1 MAVEL
6 GVDIGGTFTDV
17 VASDGHGRMWSAKVP
32 TTPANLA
39 DCFLN
44 GIEASLVEADLD
56 GHTEPVIERIVHG
69 TTIATNLVVQRAGAP
84 VALLT
89 TRGFRDTIHIMQ
101 GRGYIAGLPEDQIT
115 NIHLLKKPA
124 PLVSKQMIG
133 EIDERID
140 CNGTVVVK
148 LNEER
153 AREVIRHLGSAGASS
168 FAICLLWSFVNETH
182 ERRLREIVEEECPGA
197 YISISCEVAPR
208 AGEYAR
214 TVATVINSFV
224 GPTVQDYFT
233 RLERETAAKY
243 RSTVSVLQ
251 STGGSVSTEEA
262 GRNPVRLLGSGP
274 VAGTMASA
282 ALADNVIA
290 IDMGGTTFDVS
301 LIVGGSP
308 LRSNI
313 SVIHQY
319 EYSVPTI
326 EIQSIGSGGGSIVW
340 VDELGTSLRV
350 GPKSAGA
357 EPGPACYGRGGTQPT
372 VTDCNVVTGFLDPEC
387 FLGGRM
393 KLKPECAHDAIDRE
407 VASKLGMST
416 IEAAHGAI
424 RIVDAQMA
432 GLVRQVTI
440 GRGYDPRDF
449 VVCAYGGAGPL
460 HAPALARELG
470 VARVVIPRGS
480 LAAVWSAYG
489 AATADLSVVVERSLI
504 RNLPIQANELET
516 ELKALEQQATA
527 RLVTFGAAESGITLQ
542 RFADL
547 KYGMQAHV
555 LEVPLEAE
563 LDARAIER
571 IPSSFGEIYE
581 RIFGS
586 GTAYREA
593 GIQLTAV
600 RVQAVAPGTNTELKL
615 PGPVSSGDGTEFSR
629 TSMRSVCWDVV
640 RGFEETPVFPGQGL
654 VAGQHIDGPAILELG
669 ITTIPV
675 HPGQSLEVTPSGDL
689 HIHV

>member
-1 MAVEL
+1 MAIEL

-17 VASDGHGRMWSAKVP
+17 VASDEYGRMWSAKVP
-32 TTPANLA
+32 TTPANLV

-44 GIEASLVEADLD
+44 GIDATLVEAALD
-56 GHTEPVIERIVHG
+56 GFTDLAIERIVHG

-140 CNGTVVVK
+140 CSGSIVVK
-148 LNEER
+148 LNEGR
-153 AREVIRHLGSAGASS
+153 AREVIRQLSSAGASS

-197 YISISCEVAPR
+197 YISISCEIAPR
-208 AGEYAR
+208 VGEYAR
-214 TVATVINSFV
+214 TVATVINSYV

-233 RLERETAAKY
+233 RLEQETTSKY
-243 RSTVSVLQ
+243 RSSVSVLQ

-301 LIVGGSP
+301 LIVEGSP

-326 EIQSIGSGGGSIVW
+326 ELQSIGSGGGSIVW

-372 VTDCNVVTGFLDPEC
+372 ITDCNVVTGFLDPER
-387 FLGGRM
+387 FLNGKM
-393 KLKPECAHDAIDRE
+393 NLEPERAHTALETE
-407 VASKLGMST
+407 VASRLGMGVV
-416 IEAAHGAI
+416 EAARGAI
-424 RIVDAQMA
+424 RIVDSQMA
-432 GLVRQVTI
+432 DLVRQVTI

-460 HAPALARELG
+460 HAPAFARELG
-470 VARVVIPRGS
+470 VSRVVVPRGS

-489 AATADLSVVVERSLI
+489 AATADLSVVIERSLM
-504 RNLPIQANELET
+504 RKLPMPADEFET
-516 ELKALEQQATA
+516 ELRALENQATK
-527 RLVTFGAAESGITLQ
+527 RLVAFGAAESSVTLQ

-555 LEVPLEAE
+555 LEVPVESE
-563 LDARAIER
+563 LDSEAIDR
-571 IPSSFGEIYE
+571 FLSSFDEIYE
-581 RIFGS
+581 RIFGL

-593 GIQLTAV
+593 GVQLTAV
-600 RVQAVAPGTNTELKL
+600 RVQAVAPGTKTDQKLRQPVKIDAGSEL
-615 PGPVSSGDGTEFSR
+615 SH
-629 TSMRSVCWDVV
+629 TSMRDVCWDIN
-640 RGFEETPVFPGQGL
+640 RGFEKTPVFLGQGL
-654 VAGQHIDGPAILELG
+654 ATGQQIDGPAILELG
-669 ITTIPV
+669 VTTIPV
-675 HPGQSLEVTPSGDL
+675 HPGQLLEVTPTGDL
-689 HIHV
+689 DIHV

>member
-1 MAVEL
+1 MAIEL

-17 VASDGHGRMWSAKVP
+17 VASDEYGRMWSAKVP
-32 TTPANLA
+32 TTPANLV
-39 DCFLN
+39 DCFLD
-44 GIEASLVEADLD
+44 GIDAVLTEAAFDGYKDLA
-56 GHTEPVIERIVHG
+56 IERIVHG
-69 TTIATNLVVQRAGAP
+69 TTVATNLVVQRAGAA

-243 RSTVSVLQ
+243 QSTVSVLQ

-357 EPGPACYGRGGTQPT
+357 EPGPACYGRGGAQPT
-372 VTDCNVVTGFLDPEC
+372 VTDCNVVTGFLDPER

-470 VARVVIPRGS
+470 VTRVVIPRGS

-489 AATADLSVVVERSLI
+489 AATADLSVVVERSLMK
-504 RNLPIQANELET
+504 NLPVPADEMEIELQ
-516 ELKALEQQATA
+516 ALEKQATA
-527 RLVTFGAAESGITLQ
+527 RLMAFGAAEPSVTLD

-555 LEVPLEAE
+555 LEVPLESK
-563 LDARAIER
+563 LDSQAMER
-571 IPSSFGEIYE
+571 ILSNFDEIYE

-586 GTAYREA
+586 GTAFREA
-593 GIQLTAV
+593 GVQLTAV
-600 RVQAVAPGTNTELKL
+600 RVQAVAPGTKTGQSLRPTARKDDVPVPSHNTTRE
-615 PGPVSSGDGTEFSR
+615 
-629 TSMRSVCWDVV
+629 VCWDVD
-640 RGFEETPVFPGQGL
+640 RGFEQTPVFTGQGL
-654 VAGQHIDGPAILELG
+654 VTGQQIEGPAILELG
-669 ITTIPV
+669 VTTIPI
-675 HPGQSLEVTPSGDL
+675 HPGQSLEVTPSGNLD
-689 HIHV
+689 IHV

>member
-39 DCFLN
+39 DCFMN
-44 GIEASLVEADLD
+44 GIEASLVEADPD
-56 GHTEPVIERIVHG
+56 GHTDPAVERIVHG

-140 CNGTVVVK
+140 CNGTIVVK

-153 AREVIRHLGSAGASS
+153 AREVIRRLSSAGASS

-301 LIVGGSP
+301 LIVDGSP

-357 EPGPACYGRGGTQPT
+357 EPGPACYGRGGIQPT
-372 VTDCNVVTGFLDPEC
+372 VTDCNVVTGFLDPER

-393 KLKPECAHDAIDRE
+393 KLEPEYAHDAIDRE

-470 VARVVIPRGS
+470 VTRVVIPRGG

-489 AATADLSVVVERSLI
+489 AATADLSVVVERSLMK
-504 RNLPIQANELET
+504 NLPVPADEMEIELQ
-516 ELKALEQQATA
+516 ALEKEATA
-527 RLVTFGAAESGITLQ
+527 RLMAFGAAESSITLQ

-555 LEVPLEAE
+555 LEVPLESG
-563 LDARAIER
+563 LDSQAMEKIL
-571 IPSSFGEIYE
+571 SSFDEIYE
-581 RIFGS
+581 RIFGA
-586 GTAYREA
+586 GTAFREA
-593 GIQLTAV
+593 GVQLTAV
-600 RVQAVAPGTNTELKL
+600 RVQAVAPGTKTGQSLRPTVRKDDVPAPSHNTTRE
-615 PGPVSSGDGTEFSR
+615 
-629 TSMRSVCWDVV
+629 VCWDVG
-640 RGFEETPVFPGQGL
+640 RGFEQTQVFTGQGL
-654 VAGQHIDGPAILELG
+654 VTGQQIEGPAILELG
-669 ITTIPV
+669 VTTIPI
-675 HPGQSLEVTPSGDL
+675 HPGQSLEVTPSGNLD
-689 HIHV
+689 IHV

>member
-17 VASDGHGRMWSAKVP
+17 VASDEHGRMWSAKVP
-32 TTPANLA
+32 TTPANLV
-39 DCFLN
+39 DCFLH
-44 GIEASLVEADLD
+44 GIDATMAEAARD
-56 GHTEPVIERIVHG
+56 GHTGLAIERIVHG

-84 VALLT
+84 LALLT

-140 CNGTVVVK
+140 CAGAIVVK
-148 LNEER
+148 LNEQR
-153 AREVIRHLGSAGASS
+153 AREVIRQLSSAGASS

-182 ERRLREIVEEECPGA
+182 ERRLREIVEEECPDA
-197 YISISCEVAPR
+197 YISISCETAPR

-214 TVATVINSFV
+214 TVATVINSYV
-224 GPTVQDYFT
+224 GPIVQDYFT
-233 RLERETAAKY
+233 RLEQDTTSKY
-243 RSTVSVLQ
+243 RSSVSVLQ

-313 SVIHQY
+313 SVVHQY

-326 EIQSIGSGGGSIVW
+326 ELQSIGSGGGSIVW

-372 VTDCNVVTGFLDPEC
+372 ITDCNVVTGFLDSER
-387 FLGGRM
+387 FLDGKM
-393 KLKPECAHDAIDRE
+393 NLEPECAHTALE
-407 VASKLGMST
+407 TKVASRLGMSV

-432 GLVRQVTI
+432 DLVRQVTI

-460 HAPALARELG
+460 HAPAFARELG
-470 VARVVIPRGS
+470 VSRVVVPRGS

-489 AATADLSVVVERSLI
+489 AATADLSVVIERSLI
-504 RNLPIQANELET
+504 RKLPMPADEFET
-516 ELKALEQQATA
+516 ELRALEKQATK
-527 RLVTFGAAESGITLQ
+527 RLVAFGAAESSVTLQ

-555 LEVPLEAE
+555 LEVPLESE
-563 LDARAIER
+563 LDSEAIDR
-571 IPSSFGEIYE
+571 FLSSFDEIYE
-581 RIFGS
+581 RIFGL

-593 GIQLTAV
+593 GVQLTAV
-600 RVQAVAPGTNTELKL
+600 RVQAVAPGTKTEQKL
-615 PGPVSSGDGTEFSR
+615 RQPVKSNAESELSH
-629 TSMRSVCWDVV
+629 TSTRDVCWDVN
-640 RGFEETPVFPGQGL
+640 RGFEKTPIFLGQGL
-654 VAGQHIDGPAILELG
+654 VTGQQIDGPAILELG
-669 ITTIPV
+669 VTTIPV
-675 HPGQSLEVTPSGDL
+675 HPGQLLEVTPTGDL
-689 HIHV
+689 DIHV

>member
-1 MAVEL
+1 MAIEL

-17 VASDGHGRMWSAKVP
+17 VASDEYGRMWSAKVP
-32 TTPANLA
+32 TTPANLV

-44 GIEASLVEADLD
+44 GIDATLVEAALD
-56 GHTEPVIERIVHG
+56 GFTDLAIERIVHG

-140 CNGTVVVK
+140 CSGSIVVK
-148 LNEER
+148 LNEGR
-153 AREVIRHLGSAGASS
+153 AREVIRQLSSAGASS

-197 YISISCEVAPR
+197 YISISCEIAPR
-208 AGEYAR
+208 VGEYAR
-214 TVATVINSFV
+214 TVATVINSYV

-233 RLERETAAKY
+233 RLEQETTSKY

-301 LIVGGSP
+301 LIVEGSP

-326 EIQSIGSGGGSIVW
+326 ELQSIGSGGGSIVW

-372 VTDCNVVTGFLDPEC
+372 ITDCNVVTGFLDPER
-387 FLGGRM
+387 FLNGKM
-393 KLKPECAHDAIDRE
+393 NLEPERAHTALETE
-407 VASKLGMST
+407 VASRLGMGVV
-416 IEAAHGAI
+416 EAARGAI
-424 RIVDAQMA
+424 RIVDSQMA
-432 GLVRQVTI
+432 DLVRQVTI

-460 HAPALARELG
+460 HAPAFARELG
-470 VARVVIPRGS
+470 VSRVVVPRGS

-489 AATADLSVVVERSLI
+489 AATADLSVVIERSLM
-504 RNLPIQANELET
+504 RKLPMPADEFET
-516 ELKALEQQATA
+516 ELRALENQATK
-527 RLVTFGAAESGITLQ
+527 RLVAFGAAESSVTLQ

-555 LEVPLEAE
+555 LEVPVESE
-563 LDARAIER
+563 LDSEAIDR
-571 IPSSFGEIYE
+571 FLSSFDEIYE
-581 RIFGS
+581 RIFGL

-593 GIQLTAV
+593 GVQLTAV
-600 RVQAVAPGTNTELKL
+600 RVQAVAPGTKTEQKL
-615 PGPVSSGDGTEFSR
+615 RQPVKTDAGSELSH
-629 TSMRSVCWDVV
+629 TSMRDICWDIN
-640 RGFEETPVFPGQGL
+640 RGFEKTPVFLGQGL
-654 VAGQHIDGPAILELG
+654 ATGQQIDGPAILELG
-669 ITTIPV
+669 VTTIPV
-675 HPGQSLEVTPSGDL
+675 HPGQLLEVTPTGDL
-689 HIHV
+689 DIHV

>member
-1 MAVEL
+1 MAIEL

-17 VASDGHGRMWSAKVP
+17 VASDEYGRMWSAKVP
-32 TTPANLA
+32 TTPANLV

-44 GIEASLVEADLD
+44 GIDATLVEAALD
-56 GHTEPVIERIVHG
+56 GFTDLAIERIVHG

-140 CNGTVVVK
+140 CSGSIVVK
-148 LNEER
+148 LNEGR
-153 AREVIRHLGSAGASS
+153 AREVIRQLSSAGASS

-197 YISISCEVAPR
+197 YISISCEIAPR
-208 AGEYAR
+208 VGEYAR
-214 TVATVINSFV
+214 TVATVINSYV

-233 RLERETAAKY
+233 RLEQETTSKY
-243 RSTVSVLQ
+243 RSSVSVLQ

-262 GRNPVRLLGSGP
+262 RRNPVRLLGSGP

-301 LIVGGSP
+301 LIVEGSP

-326 EIQSIGSGGGSIVW
+326 ELQSIGSGGGSIVW

-372 VTDCNVVTGFLDPEC
+372 ITDCNVVTGFLDPER
-387 FLGGRM
+387 FLNGKM
-393 KLKPECAHDAIDRE
+393 NLEPERAHTALETE
-407 VASKLGMST
+407 VASRLGMGVV
-416 IEAAHGAI
+416 EAARGAI
-424 RIVDAQMA
+424 RIVDSQMA
-432 GLVRQVTI
+432 DLVRQVTI

-460 HAPALARELG
+460 HAPAFARELG
-470 VARVVIPRGS
+470 VSRVVVPRGS

-489 AATADLSVVVERSLI
+489 AATADLSVVIERSLM
-504 RNLPIQANELET
+504 RKLPMPADEFET
-516 ELKALEQQATA
+516 ELRALENQATK
-527 RLVTFGAAESGITLQ
+527 RLVAFGAAESSVTLQ

-555 LEVPLEAE
+555 LEVPVESE
-563 LDARAIER
+563 LDSEAIDR
-571 IPSSFGEIYE
+571 FLSSFDEIYE
-581 RIFGS
+581 RIFGL

-593 GIQLTAV
+593 GVQLTAV
-600 RVQAVAPGTNTELKL
+600 RVQAVAPGTKTEQKL
-615 PGPVSSGDGTEFSR
+615 RQPVKIDAGSELSH
-629 TSMRSVCWDVV
+629 TSMRDVCWDIN
-640 RGFEETPVFPGQGL
+640 RGFEKTPVFLGQGL
-654 VAGQHIDGPAILELG
+654 ATGQQIDGPAILELG
-669 ITTIPV
+669 VTTIPV
-675 HPGQSLEVTPSGDL
+675 HPGQLLEVTPTGDL
-689 HIHV
+689 DIHV

>member
-1 MAVEL
+1 MAIEL

-17 VASDGHGRMWSAKVP
+17 VASDEYGRMWSAKVP
-32 TTPANLA
+32 TTPANLV

-44 GIEASLVEADLD
+44 GIDATLVEAALD
-56 GHTEPVIERIVHG
+56 GFTDLAIERIVHG

-115 NIHLLKKPA
+115 NIHLLKKPV

-140 CNGTVVVK
+140 CSGSIVVK
-148 LNEER
+148 LNEGR
-153 AREVIRHLGSAGASS
+153 AREVIRQLSSAGASS

-197 YISISCEVAPR
+197 YISISCEIAPR
-208 AGEYAR
+208 VGEYAR
-214 TVATVINSFV
+214 TVATVINSYV

-233 RLERETAAKY
+233 RLEQETTSKY
-243 RSTVSVLQ
+243 RSSVSVLQ

-262 GRNPVRLLGSGP
+262 GCNPVRLLGSGP

-301 LIVGGSP
+301 LIVEGSP

-326 EIQSIGSGGGSIVW
+326 ELQSIGSGGGSIVW

-372 VTDCNVVTGFLDPEC
+372 ITDCNVVTGFLDPER
-387 FLGGRM
+387 FLNGKM
-393 KLKPECAHDAIDRE
+393 NLEPERAHTALETE
-407 VASKLGMST
+407 VASRLGMGVV
-416 IEAAHGAI
+416 EAARGAI
-424 RIVDAQMA
+424 RIVDSQMA
-432 GLVRQVTI
+432 DLVRQVTI

-460 HAPALARELG
+460 HAPAFARELG
-470 VARVVIPRGS
+470 VSRVVVPRGS

-489 AATADLSVVVERSLI
+489 AATADLSVVIERSLM
-504 RNLPIQANELET
+504 RKLPMPADEFET
-516 ELKALEQQATA
+516 ELRALEYQAA
-527 RLVTFGAAESGITLQ
+527 KRLVAFGAAESSVTLQ

-555 LEVPLEAE
+555 LEVPVESE
-563 LDARAIER
+563 LDSEAIDR
-571 IPSSFGEIYE
+571 FLSSFDEIYE
-581 RIFGS
+581 RIFGL

-593 GIQLTAV
+593 GVQLTAV
-600 RVQAVAPGTNTELKL
+600 RVQAVAPGTKTEQKL
-615 PGPVSSGDGTEFSR
+615 RQPVKIDAGSELSH
-629 TSMRSVCWDVV
+629 TSMRDVCWDIN
-640 RGFEETPVFPGQGL
+640 RGFEKTPVFLGQGL
-654 VAGQHIDGPAILELG
+654 ATGQQIDGPAILELG
-669 ITTIPV
+669 VTTIPV
-675 HPGQSLEVTPSGDL
+675 HPGQLLEVTPTGDL
-689 HIHV
+689 DIHV

>member
-1 MAVEL
+1 MAIEL

-17 VASDGHGRMWSAKVP
+17 VASDEYGRMWSAKVP
-32 TTPANLA
+32 TTPANLV

-44 GIEASLVEADLD
+44 GIDATLVEAALD
-56 GHTEPVIERIVHG
+56 GFTDLAIERIVHG

-140 CNGTVVVK
+140 CSGSIVVK
-148 LNEER
+148 LNEGR
-153 AREVIRHLGSAGASS
+153 AREVIRQLSSAGASS

-197 YISISCEVAPR
+197 YISISCEIAPR
-208 AGEYAR
+208 VGEYAR
-214 TVATVINSFV
+214 TVATVINSYV

-233 RLERETAAKY
+233 RLEQETTSKY
-243 RSTVSVLQ
+243 RSSVSVLQ

-301 LIVGGSP
+301 LIVEGSP

-326 EIQSIGSGGGSIVW
+326 ELQSIGSGGGSIVW

-372 VTDCNVVTGFLDPEC
+372 ITDCNVVTGFLDPER
-387 FLGGRM
+387 FLNGKM
-393 KLKPECAHDAIDRE
+393 NLEPERAHTALETE
-407 VASKLGMST
+407 VASRLGMGVV
-416 IEAAHGAI
+416 EAARGAI
-424 RIVDAQMA
+424 RIVDSQMA
-432 GLVRQVTI
+432 DLVRQVTI

-460 HAPALARELG
+460 HAPAFARELG
-470 VARVVIPRGS
+470 VSRVVVPRGS

-489 AATADLSVVVERSLI
+489 AATADLSVVIERSLM
-504 RNLPIQANELET
+504 RNLPMPADEFET
-516 ELKALEQQATA
+516 ELRALENQATK
-527 RLVTFGAAESGITLQ
+527 RLVAFGAAESSVTLQ

-555 LEVPLEAE
+555 LEVPVESE
-563 LDARAIER
+563 LDSEAIDR
-571 IPSSFGEIYE
+571 FLSSFDEIYE
-581 RIFGS
+581 RIFGL

-593 GIQLTAV
+593 GVQLTAV
-600 RVQAVAPGTNTELKL
+600 RVQAVAPGTKTDQKLRQPVKIDAGSEL
-615 PGPVSSGDGTEFSR
+615 SH
-629 TSMRSVCWDVV
+629 TSMRDVCWDIN
-640 RGFEETPVFPGQGL
+640 RGFEKTPVFLGQGL
-654 VAGQHIDGPAILELG
+654 ATGQQIDGPAILELG
-669 ITTIPV
+669 VTTIPV
-675 HPGQSLEVTPSGDL
+675 HPGQLLEVTPTGDL
-689 HIHV
+689 DIHV

>member
-1 MAVEL
+1 MAIEL

-17 VASDGHGRMWSAKVP
+17 VASDGHDGMWSAKVP
-32 TTPANLA
+32 TTPANLI
-39 DCFLN
+39 DCFLD
-44 GIEASLVEADLD
+44 GIDAVLSEAASAGHADLAID
-56 GHTEPVIERIVHG
+56 RIVHG

-124 PLVSKQMIG
+124 PLVSKQMTG

-140 CNGTVVVK
+140 CTGAVIVK
-148 LNEER
+148 LNEGR
-153 AREVIRHLGSAGASS
+153 AREVIRRLSSAGASS

-197 YISISCEVAPR
+197 YISISCEIAPR
-208 AGEYAR
+208 KGEYAR
-214 TVATVINSFV
+214 TVATVINSYV
-224 GPTVQDYFT
+224 GPTVRDYFT
-233 RLERETAAKY
+233 RLEQEAASKY
-243 RSTVSVLQ
+243 RSSVSVLQ

-262 GRNPVRLLGSGP
+262 GLNPVRLLGSGP

-301 LIVGGSP
+301 LIVEGSP
-308 LRSNI
+308 LRTNT

-350 GPKSAGA
+350 GPRSAGA

-372 VTDCNVVTGFLDPEC
+372 ITDCNVVTGFLDPLH

-393 KLKPECAHDAIDRE
+393 KLEPELARVALERK
-407 VASKLGMST
+407 VASRLNMSVV
-416 IEAAHGAI
+416 EAARGAI
-424 RIVDAQMA
+424 RIVDSQMA
-432 GLVRQVTI
+432 DLVRQVTI
-440 GRGYDPRDF
+440 GRGYDPREF
-449 VVCAYGGAGPL
+449 TVCAYGGAGPL
-460 HAPALARELG
+460 HAPAFARELG
-470 VARVVIPRGS
+470 VSRVVVPRGS

-504 RNLPIQANELET
+504 RDLPMPAGELET
-516 ELKALEQQATA
+516 ELHALEEQATV
-527 RLVTFGAAESGITLQ
+527 RLVAFGAAASSVTLQ

-555 LEVPLEAE
+555 LEVPLESD
-563 LDARAIER
+563 LDAGAMGRVLL
-571 IPSSFGEIYE
+571 SFDKIYE
-581 RIFGS
+581 QIFGI

-593 GIQLTAV
+593 GVQLTAV
-600 RVQAVAPGTNTELKL
+600 RVQAVAPGTTTGNISRPPARGDT
-615 PGPVSSGDGTEFSR
+615 GPEPSHNP
-629 TSMRSVCWDVV
+629 MREVCWDAA
-640 RGFEETPVFPGQGL
+640 RGFEETPVIPGRGL
-654 VAGQHIDGPAILELG
+654 VAEQQVGGPAIVELG
-669 ITTIPV
+669 VTTIPV
-675 HPGQSLEVTPSGDL
+675 HPGQSLEVTSSGDL

>member
-1 MAVEL
+1 MAIEL

-17 VASDGHGRMWSAKVP
+17 VASDEYGRMWSAKVP
-32 TTPANLA
+32 TTPANLV

-44 GIEASLVEADLD
+44 GIDATLVEAALD
-56 GHTEPVIERIVHG
+56 GFTDLAIERIVHG
-69 TTIATNLVVQRAGAP
+69 TTIATNLVVQRAGAR

-140 CNGTVVVK
+140 CSGSIVVK
-148 LNEER
+148 LNEGR
-153 AREVIRHLGSAGASS
+153 AREVIRQLSSAGASS

-197 YISISCEVAPR
+197 YISISCEIAPR
-208 AGEYAR
+208 VGEYAR
-214 TVATVINSFV
+214 TVATVINSYV

-233 RLERETAAKY
+233 RLEQETTSKY
-243 RSTVSVLQ
+243 RSSVSVLQ

-301 LIVGGSP
+301 LIVEGSP

-326 EIQSIGSGGGSIVW
+326 ELQSIGSGGGSIVW

-372 VTDCNVVTGFLDPEC
+372 ITDCNVVTGFLDPER
-387 FLGGRM
+387 FLNGKM
-393 KLKPECAHDAIDRE
+393 NLEPERAHTALETE
-407 VASKLGMST
+407 VASRLGMGVV
-416 IEAAHGAI
+416 EAARGAI
-424 RIVDAQMA
+424 RIVDSQMA
-432 GLVRQVTI
+432 DLVRQVTI

-460 HAPALARELG
+460 HAPAFARELG
-470 VARVVIPRGS
+470 VSRVVVPRGS

-489 AATADLSVVVERSLI
+489 AATADLSVVIERSLM
-504 RNLPIQANELET
+504 RKLPMPADEFET
-516 ELKALEQQATA
+516 ELRALENQATK
-527 RLVTFGAAESGITLQ
+527 RLVAFGAAESSVTLQ

-555 LEVPLEAE
+555 LEVPVESE
-563 LDARAIER
+563 LDSEAIDR
-571 IPSSFGEIYE
+571 FLSSFDEIYE
-581 RIFGS
+581 RIFGL

-593 GIQLTAV
+593 GVQLTAV
-600 RVQAVAPGTNTELKL
+600 RVQAVAPGTKTEQKL
-615 PGPVSSGDGTEFSR
+615 RQPVKVDAGSELSH
-629 TSMRSVCWDVV
+629 TSMRDVCWDIN
-640 RGFEETPVFPGQGL
+640 RGFEKTPVFLGQGL
-654 VAGQHIDGPAILELG
+654 ATGQQIDGPAILELG
-669 ITTIPV
+669 VTTIPV
-675 HPGQSLEVTPSGDL
+675 HPGQLLEVTPTGDL
-689 HIHV
+689 DIHV

>member
-1 MAVEL
+1 MAIEL

-17 VASDGHGRMWSAKVP
+17 VASDEYGRMWSAKVP
-32 TTPANLA
+32 TTPANLV

-44 GIEASLVEADLD
+44 GIDATLVEAALD
-56 GHTEPVIERIVHG
+56 GFTDLAIERIVHG
-69 TTIATNLVVQRAGAP
+69 TTIATNLVVQRAGAR

-140 CNGTVVVK
+140 CSGSIVVK
-148 LNEER
+148 LNEGR
-153 AREVIRHLGSAGASS
+153 AREVIRQLSSAGASS

-197 YISISCEVAPR
+197 YISISCEIAPR
-208 AGEYAR
+208 VGEYAR
-214 TVATVINSFV
+214 TVATVINSYV

-233 RLERETAAKY
+233 RLEQETTSKY
-243 RSTVSVLQ
+243 RSSVSVLQ

-301 LIVGGSP
+301 LIVEGSP

-326 EIQSIGSGGGSIVW
+326 ELQSIGSGGGSIVW

-372 VTDCNVVTGFLDPEC
+372 ITDCNVVTGFLDPER
-387 FLGGRM
+387 FLNGKM
-393 KLKPECAHDAIDRE
+393 NLEPERAHTALETE
-407 VASKLGMST
+407 VASRLGMGVV
-416 IEAAHGAI
+416 EAARGAI
-424 RIVDAQMA
+424 RIVDSQMA
-432 GLVRQVTI
+432 DLVRQVTI

-460 HAPALARELG
+460 HAPAFARELG
-470 VARVVIPRGS
+470 VSRVVVPRGS

-489 AATADLSVVVERSLI
+489 AATADLSVVIERSLM
-504 RNLPIQANELET
+504 RKLPMPADEFET
-516 ELKALEQQATA
+516 ELRALENQATK
-527 RLVTFGAAESGITLQ
+527 RLVAFGAAESSVTLQ

-555 LEVPLEAE
+555 LEVPVESE
-563 LDARAIER
+563 LDSEAIDR
-571 IPSSFGEIYE
+571 FLSSFDEIYE
-581 RIFGS
+581 RIFGL

-593 GIQLTAV
+593 GVQLTAV
-600 RVQAVAPGTNTELKL
+600 RVQAVAPGTKTDQKLRQPVKIDAGSEL
-615 PGPVSSGDGTEFSR
+615 SH
-629 TSMRSVCWDVV
+629 TSMRDVCWDIN
-640 RGFEETPVFPGQGL
+640 RGFEKTPVFLGQGL
-654 VAGQHIDGPAILELG
+654 ATGQQIDGPAILELG
-669 ITTIPV
+669 VTTIPV
-675 HPGQSLEVTPSGDL
+675 HPGQLLEVTPTGDL
-689 HIHV
+689 DIHV

>member
-1 MAVEL
+1 MAIEL

-17 VASDGHGRMWSAKVP
+17 VASDEYGRMWSAKVP
-32 TTPANLA
+32 TTPANLV
-39 DCFLN
+39 DCFLD
-44 GIEASLVEADLD
+44 GIDAALTEAAFDGYKDLA
-56 GHTEPVIERIVHG
+56 IERIVHG
-69 TTIATNLVVQRAGAP
+69 TTVATNLVVQRAGAA

-153 AREVIRHLGSAGASS
+153 ARDVIRKLSSAGASS
-168 FAICLLWSFVNETH
+168 FAICLLWSFVNEIH

-197 YISISCEVAPR
+197 YISISCEIAPR
-208 AGEYAR
+208 TGEYAR

-301 LIVGGSP
+301 LIVDGSP

-326 EIQSIGSGGGSIVW
+326 EIQSIGSGGGSVVW

-372 VTDCNVVTGFLDPEC
+372 VTDCNVVTGFLDPER
-387 FLGGRM
+387 FLSGRM

-504 RNLPIQANELET
+504 RNLPILANELET
-516 ELKALEQQATA
+516 EIKALEQQATA

-555 LEVPLEAE
+555 LEAPLEAE

-593 GIQLTAV
+593 GVQLTAV
-600 RVQAVAPGTNTELKL
+600 RVQAVAPGTNTDLKL
-615 PGPVSSGDGTEFSR
+615 PGPVSSGNGTEFSH
-629 TSMRSVCWDVV
+629 TSMRAVCWDVV

-669 ITTIPV
+669 ITTLPV
-675 HPGQSLEVTPSGDL
+675 HPGQSLEVTLSGDL

>member
-1 MAVEL
+1 MAIEL

-17 VASDGHGRMWSAKVP
+17 VAADEYGRMWSAKVP
-32 TTPANLA
+32 TTPANLV

-44 GIEASLVEADLD
+44 GIDATLAEAAVD
-56 GHTEPVIERIVHG
+56 GHPDLAIERIVHG

-84 VALLT
+84 LALLT

-124 PLVSKQMIG
+124 ALVSKQMIG

-140 CNGTVVVK
+140 CTGAVVVK
-148 LNEER
+148 LNEKR
-153 AREVIRHLGSAGASS
+153 AREVIRQLSSAGASA

-197 YISISCEVAPR
+197 YISISCEIAPR
-208 AGEYAR
+208 TGEYAR
-214 TVATVINSFV
+214 TVATVINSYV

-233 RLERETAAKY
+233 RLEQETTSKY
-243 RSTVSVLQ
+243 RSPVSVLQ
-251 STGGSVSTEEA
+251 STGGSVSSEEA

-301 LIVGGSP
+301 LIVEGSP

-313 SVIHQY
+313 SVVHQY

-326 EIQSIGSGGGSIVW
+326 ELQSIGSGGGSIVW

-357 EPGPACYGRGGTQPT
+357 EPGPACYGKGGTQPT
-372 VTDCNVVTGFLDPEC
+372 VTDCNVVTGFLDPER
-387 FLGGRM
+387 FLGGKM
-393 KLKPECAHDAIDRE
+393 KLEAERAHAALETE
-407 VASKLGMST
+407 VASRLGMGVV
-416 IEAAHGAI
+416 EAAHGAI
-424 RIVDAQMA
+424 RIVDSQMA

-460 HAPALARELG
+460 HAPAFARELG
-470 VARVVIPRGS
+470 VSRVVIPRGS

-489 AATADLSVVVERSLI
+489 AATADLSVVVERSLM
-504 RNLPIQANELET
+504 RNLPVPADEFET
-516 ELKALEQQATA
+516 ELQALEQQATK
-527 RLVTFGAAESGITLQ
+527 RLVAFGAAKSSVTLQ

-563 LDARAIER
+563 LDSEAIER
-571 IPSSFGEIYE
+571 FLSSFDEIYE
-581 RIFGS
+581 RIFGA

-593 GIQLTAV
+593 GVQLTAV
-600 RVQAVAPGTNTELKL
+600 RVQAVAPGTKTGQKLRPPGNRDAGPEL
-615 PGPVSSGDGTEFSR
+615 SHS
-629 TSMRSVCWDVV
+629 SMRAVCWDVE
-640 RGFEETPVFPGQGL
+640 RGFEETPVFLGQGL
-654 VAGQHIDGPAILELG
+654 VTGQQITGPAVLELG
-669 ITTIPV
+669 VTTIPV

-689 HIHV
+689 DIHV

>member
-1 MAVEL
+1 MAIEL

-17 VASDGHGRMWSAKVP
+17 VASDEYGRMWSAKVP
-32 TTPANLA
+32 TTPANLV

-44 GIEASLVEADLD
+44 GIDATLVEAALD
-56 GHTEPVIERIVHG
+56 GFTDLAIERIVHG

-140 CNGTVVVK
+140 CSGSIVVK
-148 LNEER
+148 LNEGR
-153 AREVIRHLGSAGASS
+153 AREVIRQLSSAGASS

-197 YISISCEVAPR
+197 YISISCEIAPR
-208 AGEYAR
+208 VGEYAR
-214 TVATVINSFV
+214 TVATVINSYV

-233 RLERETAAKY
+233 RLEQETTSKY
-243 RSTVSVLQ
+243 RSSVSVLQ

-301 LIVGGSP
+301 LIVEGSP

-326 EIQSIGSGGGSIVW
+326 ELQSIGSGGGSIVW

-372 VTDCNVVTGFLDPEC
+372 ITDCNVVTGFLDPER
-387 FLGGRM
+387 FLNGKM
-393 KLKPECAHDAIDRE
+393 NLEPERAHTALETE
-407 VASKLGMST
+407 VASRLGMGVV
-416 IEAAHGAI
+416 EAARGAI
-424 RIVDAQMA
+424 RIVDSQMA
-432 GLVRQVTI
+432 DLVRQVTI

-460 HAPALARELG
+460 HAPAFARELG
-470 VARVVIPRGS
+470 VSRVVVPRGS

-489 AATADLSVVVERSLI
+489 AATADLSVVIERSLM
-504 RNLPIQANELET
+504 RKLPMPADEFET
-516 ELKALEQQATA
+516 ELRALENQATK
-527 RLVTFGAAESGITLQ
+527 RLVAFGAAESSVTLQ

-555 LEVPLEAE
+555 LEVPVESE
-563 LDARAIER
+563 LDSEAIDR
-571 IPSSFGEIYE
+571 FLSSFDEIYE
-581 RIFGS
+581 RIFGL

-593 GIQLTAV
+593 GVQLTAV
-600 RVQAVAPGTNTELKL
+600 RVQAVAPGTKTEQKL
-615 PGPVSSGDGTEFSR
+615 RQPVKVDAGSELSH
-629 TSMRSVCWDVV
+629 TSMRDVCWDIN
-640 RGFEETPVFPGQGL
+640 RGFEKTPVFLGQGL
-654 VAGQHIDGPAILELG
+654 ATGQQIDGPAILELG
-669 ITTIPV
+669 VTTIPV
-675 HPGQSLEVTPSGDL
+675 HPGQLLEVTPTGDL
-689 HIHV
+689 DIHV

>member
-39 DCFLN
+39 DCFMN
-44 GIEASLVEADLD
+44 GIEASLVEADPD
-56 GHTEPVIERIVHG
+56 GHTDPAVERIVHG

-140 CNGTVVVK
+140 CNGTIVVK

-153 AREVIRHLGSAGASS
+153 AREVIRRLSSAGASS

-182 ERRLREIVEEECPGA
+182 ERRLREIIEEECPGA

-357 EPGPACYGRGGTQPT
+357 EPGPACYGRGGIQPT
-372 VTDCNVVTGFLDPEC
+372 VTDCNVVTGFLDPER

-393 KLKPECAHDAIDRE
+393 KLEPEYAHDAIDRE

-470 VARVVIPRGS
+470 VTRVVIPRGG

-489 AATADLSVVVERSLI
+489 AATADLSVVVERSLMK
-504 RNLPIQANELET
+504 NLPVPADEMEIELQ
-516 ELKALEQQATA
+516 ALEKEATA
-527 RLVTFGAAESGITLQ
+527 RLMAFGAAESSITLQ

-555 LEVPLEAE
+555 LEVPLEAG
-563 LDARAIER
+563 LDSQAMEKIL
-571 IPSSFGEIYE
+571 SSFDEIYE
-581 RIFGS
+581 RIFGA
-586 GTAYREA
+586 GTAFREA
-593 GIQLTAV
+593 GVQLTAV
-600 RVQAVAPGTNTELKL
+600 RVQAVAPGTKTGQSLRPTVRKDDVPAPSHNTIRE
-615 PGPVSSGDGTEFSR
+615 
-629 TSMRSVCWDVV
+629 VCWDVG
-640 RGFEETPVFPGQGL
+640 RGFEQTQVFTGQGL
-654 VAGQHIDGPAILELG
+654 VTGQQIEGPAILELG
-669 ITTIPV
+669 VTTIPI
-675 HPGQSLEVTPSGDL
+675 HPGQSLEVTPSGNLD
-689 HIHV
+689 IHV

>member
-1 MAVEL
+1 MAIEL

-17 VASDGHGRMWSAKVP
+17 VASDEYGRMWSAKVP
-32 TTPANLA
+32 TTPANLV

-44 GIEASLVEADLD
+44 GIDATLVEAALD
-56 GHTEPVIERIVHG
+56 GFTDLAIERIVHG

-140 CNGTVVVK
+140 CSGSIVVK
-148 LNEER
+148 LNEGR
-153 AREVIRHLGSAGASS
+153 AREVIRQLSSAGASS

-197 YISISCEVAPR
+197 YISISCEIAPR
-208 AGEYAR
+208 VGEYAR
-214 TVATVINSFV
+214 TVATVINSYV

-233 RLERETAAKY
+233 RLEQETTSKY
-243 RSTVSVLQ
+243 RSSVSVLQ

-301 LIVGGSP
+301 LIVEGSP

-326 EIQSIGSGGGSIVW
+326 ELQSIGSGGGSIVW

-372 VTDCNVVTGFLDPEC
+372 ITDCNVVTGFLDPER
-387 FLGGRM
+387 FLNGKM
-393 KLKPECAHDAIDRE
+393 NLEPERAHTALETE
-407 VASKLGMST
+407 VASRLGMGVV
-416 IEAAHGAI
+416 EAARGAI
-424 RIVDAQMA
+424 RIVDSQMA
-432 GLVRQVTI
+432 DLVRQVTI

-460 HAPALARELG
+460 HAPAFARELG
-470 VARVVIPRGS
+470 VSRVVVPRGS

-489 AATADLSVVVERSLI
+489 AATADLSVVIERSLM
-504 RNLPIQANELET
+504 RKLPMPADEFET
-516 ELKALEQQATA
+516 ELRALENQATK
-527 RLVTFGAAESGITLQ
+527 RLVAFGAAESSVTLQ

-555 LEVPLEAE
+555 LEVPVESE
-563 LDARAIER
+563 LDSEAIDR
-571 IPSSFGEIYE
+571 FLSSFDEIYE
-581 RIFGS
+581 RIFGL

-593 GIQLTAV
+593 GVQLTAV
-600 RVQAVAPGTNTELKL
+600 RVQAVAPGTKTEQKL
-615 PGPVSSGDGTEFSR
+615 RQPVKIDAGSELSH
-629 TSMRSVCWDVV
+629 TSMRDVCWDIN
-640 RGFEETPVFPGQGL
+640 RGFEKTPVFLGQGL
-654 VAGQHIDGPAILELG
+654 ATGQQIDGPAILELG
-669 ITTIPV
+669 VTTIPV
-675 HPGQSLEVTPSGDL
+675 HPGQLLEVTPTGDL
-689 HIHV
+689 DIHV

>member
-1 MAVEL
+1 MAIEL

-17 VASDGHGRMWSAKVP
+17 VASDEYGRMWSAKVP
-32 TTPANLA
+32 TTPANLV

-44 GIEASLVEADLD
+44 GIDATLVEAALD
-56 GHTEPVIERIVHG
+56 GFTDLAIERIVHG
-69 TTIATNLVVQRAGAP
+69 TTIATNLVVQRAGAR

-140 CNGTVVVK
+140 CSGSIVVK
-148 LNEER
+148 LNEGR
-153 AREVIRHLGSAGASS
+153 AREVIRQLSSAGASS

-197 YISISCEVAPR
+197 YISISCEIAPR
-208 AGEYAR
+208 VGEYAR
-214 TVATVINSFV
+214 TVATVINSYV

-233 RLERETAAKY
+233 RLEQETTSKY
-243 RSTVSVLQ
+243 RSSVSVLQ

-262 GRNPVRLLGSGP
+262 RRNPVRLLGSGP

-301 LIVGGSP
+301 LIVEGSP

-326 EIQSIGSGGGSIVW
+326 ELQSIGSGGGSIVW

-372 VTDCNVVTGFLDPEC
+372 ITDCNVVTGFLDPER
-387 FLGGRM
+387 FLNGKM
-393 KLKPECAHDAIDRE
+393 NLEPERAHTALETE
-407 VASKLGMST
+407 VASRLGMGVV
-416 IEAAHGAI
+416 EAARGAI
-424 RIVDAQMA
+424 RIVDSQMA
-432 GLVRQVTI
+432 DLVRQVTI

-460 HAPALARELG
+460 HAPAFARELG
-470 VARVVIPRGS
+470 VSRVVVPRGS

-489 AATADLSVVVERSLI
+489 AATADLSVVIERSLM
-504 RNLPIQANELET
+504 RKLPMPADEFET
-516 ELKALEQQATA
+516 ELRALENQATK
-527 RLVTFGAAESGITLQ
+527 RLVAFGAAESSVTLQ

-555 LEVPLEAE
+555 LEVPVESE
-563 LDARAIER
+563 LDSEAIDR
-571 IPSSFGEIYE
+571 FLSSFDEIYE
-581 RIFGS
+581 RIFGL

-593 GIQLTAV
+593 GVQLTAV
-600 RVQAVAPGTNTELKL
+600 RVQAVAPGTKTEQKL
-615 PGPVSSGDGTEFSR
+615 RQPVKIDAGSELSH
-629 TSMRSVCWDVV
+629 TSMRDVCWDIN
-640 RGFEETPVFPGQGL
+640 RGFEKTPVFLGQGL
-654 VAGQHIDGPAILELG
+654 ATGQQIDGPAILELG
-669 ITTIPV
+669 VTTIPV
-675 HPGQSLEVTPSGDL
+675 HPGQLLEVTPTGDL
-689 HIHV
+689 DIHV

>member
-1 MAVEL
+1 MAIEL

-17 VASDGHGRMWSAKVP
+17 VASDEHDRMWSAKVP
-32 TTPANLA
+32 TTPANLV

-44 GIEASLVEADLD
+44 GIDAVLAEAALD
-56 GHTEPVIERIVHG
+56 GHTDLAIERIVHG

-140 CNGTVVVK
+140 CAGAIVVK

-153 AREVIRHLGSAGASS
+153 ARKVIRQLSSAGASS

-197 YISISCEVAPR
+197 YISISCEIAPR
-208 AGEYAR
+208 SGEYAR
-214 TVATVINSFV
+214 TVATVINSYV

-233 RLERETAAKY
+233 RLEQETTSKY
-243 RSTVSVLQ
+243 RSSVSVLQ
-251 STGGSVSTEEA
+251 STGGSVSTDEA

-301 LIVGGSP
+301 LIVEGSP

-313 SVIHQY
+313 SVVHQY

-326 EIQSIGSGGGSIVW
+326 ELRSIGSGGGSIVW

-357 EPGPACYGRGGTQPT
+357 EPGPACYGRGGTQAT
-372 VTDCNVVTGFLDPEC
+372 VTDCNVVTGFLDPEH
-387 FLGGRM
+387 FLGGKM
-393 KLKPECAHDAIDRE
+393 KLEPERAHATLETE
-407 VASKLGMST
+407 VALRLGMSVV
-416 IEAAHGAI
+416 EAARGAI
-424 RIVDAQMA
+424 RIVDSQMA
-432 GLVRQVTI
+432 DLVRQVTI

-460 HAPALARELG
+460 HAPAFARELG
-470 VARVVIPRGS
+470 VSRVVIPRGS

-489 AATADLSVVVERSLI
+489 AATADLSVVMERSLM
-504 RNLPIQANELET
+504 RKLPMPADELET
-516 ELKALEQQATA
+516 ELRALEKQATK
-527 RLVTFGAAESGITLQ
+527 RLVGFGTAESSVKLQ

-555 LEVPLEAE
+555 LEVPLESG
-563 LDARAIER
+563 LDAEAIER
-571 IPSSFGEIYE
+571 ILSSFDEIYE

-593 GIQLTAV
+593 GVQLTAV
-600 RVQAVAPGTNTELKL
+600 RVQAVAPGTKTEQKL
-615 PGPVSSGDGTEFSR
+615 RPPARNDAGPELSH
-629 TSMRSVCWDVV
+629 TSMRVVCWDAD
-640 RGFEETPVFPGQGL
+640 RGFEETPVFLGQGL
-654 VAGQHIDGPAILELG
+654 VPGQQIVGPAILELG
-669 ITTIPV
+669 VTTIPV
-675 HPGQSLEVTPSGDL
+675 HPGQSLAVTQSGDL
-689 HIHV
+689 DIHV

>member
-1 MAVEL
+1 MAIEL

-17 VASDGHGRMWSAKVP
+17 VASDGNGRMWSAKVP
-32 TTPANLA
+32 TTPANLV

-44 GIEASLVEADLD
+44 GIDAVLNEAALD
-56 GHTEPVIERIVHG
+56 GHANRAIDRIVHG

-124 PLVSKQMIG
+124 PLVSKKMTG

-140 CNGTVVVK
+140 CNGAIVVK

-153 AREVIRHLGSAGASS
+153 AREIIRNLGSAGVAS
-168 FAICLLWSFVNETH
+168 FAICLLWSFVNESH
-182 ERRLREIVEEECPGA
+182 ERRLRKIVEEECPGA
-197 YISISCEVAPR
+197 YISISCEIAPR
-208 AGEYAR
+208 TGEYAR
-214 TVATVINSFV
+214 TVATVINSYV

-274 VAGTMASA
+274 VAGTIASA
-282 ALADNVIA
+282 ALGDNVIA

-301 LIVGGSP
+301 LIVEGNP

-326 EIQSIGSGGGSIVW
+326 ELQSIGSGGGSIVW

-350 GPKSAGA
+350 GPRSAGA

-372 VTDCNVVTGFLDPEC
+372 VTDCNVVTGFLDPEQ

-393 KLKPECAHDAIDRE
+393 KLEPERAQAALDAE
-407 VASKLGMST
+407 VASRLGMSVV
-416 IEAAHGAI
+416 EAACGAI

-460 HAPALARELG
+460 HAPAFARELG
-470 VARVVIPRGS
+470 VSRVVIPRGS

-489 AATADLSVVVERSLI
+489 AATADLSVVVERSLMRI
-504 RNLPIQANELET
+504 LPIPADEFET
-516 ELKALEQQATA
+516 ELRALEEQATR
-527 RLVTFGAAESGITLQ
+527 RLVTFGAAESRITFQ

-563 LDARAIER
+563 LNEQAVEK
-571 IPSSFGEIYE
+571 IPLSFGEIYE

-593 GIQLTAV
+593 GVQLTAV
-600 RVQAVAPGTNTELKL
+600 RVQAVARGTNTGQSLR
-615 PGPVSSGDGTEFSR
+615 GSVSSDTATENSR
-629 TSMRSVCWDVV
+629 TSMRAVCWDVT
-640 RGFEETPVFPGQGL
+640 RGFEQTPVFPGQGL
-654 VAGQHIDGPAILELG
+654 VTGHRIEGPAILELG
-669 ITTIPV
+669 VTTVPV